1 MVFPWL
7 LACVVGTAVGGVSY
21 AFGSTNLLLTGT
33 VALTYAAGTRLSVAH
48 PDVVYEEQTPVWT
61 VGRWSAGM
69 IALVCIGAFFGVNP
83 FLAVDG
89 GLRFSLQMLVVG
101 SGYTAWVFGVAYARA
116 KA

>member
-1 MVFPWL
+1 MVFSWV
-7 LACVVGTAVGGVSY
+7 LACVVGAAAGGASY
-21 AFGSTNLLLTGT
+21 ALGSTNLLLTGT
-33 VALTYAAGTRLSVAH
+33 VALTYTAGTRLSVAH
-48 PDVVYEEQTPVWT
+48 PDVVYEAETPVWT

-89 GLRFSLQMLVVG
+89 GLRLSLQLLVVG
-101 SGYTAWVFGVAYARA
+101 VGYAAWVFGVAYARA